1 MGTTFTTYSTKEGTK
16 KTYKTERQILKEKI
30 AEQQRRVQTYLLVF
44 RFIKKIDGLKL
55 GDKGRE
61 KAYKIAEQMGLN
73 FCFRGWCNNYD
84 SLNYIE
90 TKERTFKN
98 WNTWFNPEANLN
110 VNIGYGTKAIKINY
124 QEICDKQFYKC
135 VTNLRKSISA
145 MQSALRTNKPEE
157 IDTMEEEVIELQEQI
172 KKLKRSARGN

>member
-44 RFIKKIDGLKL
+44 KFIKKIDGLKL

-73 FCFRGWCNNYD
+73 FCFRGWSNNYD

-90 TKERTFKN
+90 TKERTYKN
-98 WNTWFNPEANLN
+98 WNYWFNPEANLN

-124 QEICDKQFYKC
+124 KEICDKQFYNC

-145 MQSALRTNKPEE
+145 MQSALRTDKPEQ
-157 IDTMEEEVIELQEQI
+157 IDTIEEQVIELQEQV
-172 KKLKRSARGN
+172 KKLKRSARGD

>member
-30 AEQQRRVQTYLLVF
+30 SEQQRRVQTYLLVF

-73 FCFRGWCNNYD
+73 FCFRGWCNNYE

-98 WNTWFNPEANLN
+98 WNYWFNPEPNLN
-110 VNIGYGTKAIKINY
+110 VNIGYGKKAIKINY
-124 QEICDKQFYKC
+124 QEICEKEFYRS
-135 VTNLRKSISA
+135 VTVLRKSISA
-145 MQSALRTNKPEE
+145 MQSALRTDKPEQ
-157 IDTMEEEVIELQEQI
+157 IDAMEEEVLKLQEQI
-172 KKLKRSARGN
+172 KKLKNSARGN

>member
-73 FCFRGWCNNYD
+73 FCFRGWCDKFD

-90 TKERTFKN
+90 TKERTFRN

-124 QEICDKQFYKC
+124 QEICEKQFYKC
-135 VTNLRKSISA
+135 VTELRKSISA
-145 MQSALRTNKPEE
+145 MQSALRTDTPEY
-157 IDTMEEEVIELQEQI
+157 IDAKEEEVIELQEQI
-172 KKLKRSARGN
+172 KKLKNSVRGN